1 MKGKVISCTFTF
13 IWTVRMSGDPFL
25 KCSLN
30 ICLTSSNSSIP
41 IFLKLL
47 FFAVTTREQLCM
59 ERNMSSS

>member
-41 IFLKLL
+41 IFLKRKEIWVVHRER
-47 FFAVTTREQLCM
+47 FFPVVSFQ
-59 ERNMSSS
+59 